1 MKIDVNLAAVREK
14 LLSPLG
20 WHLAAC
26 GALAVLTVGLG
37 VRLGLDW
44 TATNGTSTEALESK
58 QVQLKALDLQTAPLR
73 GLDKR
78 VDQAHLQLASFYA
91 RRVPPNYSA
100 ISMRI
105 GELAI
110 KSGVRLTRVQ
120 YTQGKPGSVLTE
132 IAMDAGIGGDYPSIM
147 RFVNSV
153 ERDPEFFLIRGM
165 NFTGQ
170 QGGQVNVRIQIST
183 WLRPADAL
191 ASGLPETPEPDARDE
206 KTAQKEDR

>member
-1 MKIDVNLAAVREK
+1 MKIDVNLAAIRGK
-14 LLSPLG
+14 LFAPLG
-20 WHLAAC
+20 WHVAATS
-26 GALAVLTVGLG
+26 ALAVLTVILG

-44 TATNGTSTEALESK
+44 SATNGSSTEALESK
-58 QVQLKALDLQTAPLR
+58 QVQLKAIDLQTAPLR

-78 VDQAHLQLASFYA
+78 VDDAHKQLAGFYA

-105 GELAI
+105 GELGI
-110 KSGVRLTRVQ
+110 RSGVRLTRVQ

-132 IAMDAGIGGDYPSIM
+132 IDLDAGISGDYGAIM

-191 ASGLPETPEPDARDE
+191 ASGLPPTPEPGTNGDQA
-206 KTAQKEDR
+206 AAKEDR

>member
-20 WHLAAC
+20 WHAVAFVALLVLAM
-26 GALAVLTVGLG
+26 GLG
-37 VRLGLDW
+37 VRLALDW
-44 TATNGTSTEALESK
+44 KATNGSSAEVLESK
-58 QVQLKALDLQTAPLR
+58 QVQLKALDLQTTPLR

-78 VDQAHLQLASFYA
+78 VDEAHKQLASFYTK
-91 RRVPPNYSA
+91 RVPPNYST

-105 GELAI
+105 GEIGI

-132 IAMDAGIGGDYPSIM
+132 IAMDASIGGDYPAIM
-147 RFVNSV
+147 RFVNSL
-153 ERDPEFFLIRGM
+153 ERDPEFFLIRDM

-170 QGGQVNVRIQIST
+170 QGGQVNVRMEIST

-191 ASGLPETPEPDARDE
+191 ASGLPPTPEPNE
-206 KTAQKEDR
+206 TAPKGDR